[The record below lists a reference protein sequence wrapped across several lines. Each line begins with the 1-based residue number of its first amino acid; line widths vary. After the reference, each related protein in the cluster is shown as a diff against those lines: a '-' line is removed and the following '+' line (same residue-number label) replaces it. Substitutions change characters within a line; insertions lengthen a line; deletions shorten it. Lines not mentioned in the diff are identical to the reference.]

1 MITIET
7 WQEFVIDKIKER
19 RIRYMGY
26 IFSNYVYFNFITNR
40 YFTVTSRINNFYYL

>member
-26 IFSNYVYFNFITNR
+26 ICNSIHEYCFTTYR
-40 YFTVTSRINNFYYL
+40 YHTVSSRINNFYYL

>member
-19 RIRYMGY
+19 KIRYMGY
-26 IFSNYVYFNFITNR
+26 ICSNMLEYFYNTYR